1 MISNTN
7 GLIKWTKKGC
17 NEYSIQN
24 LTTTPVDVT
33 ITGETNTFTQDLTV
47 EVDSSAEFKIPSDG
61 VYKICVDGFNTTV
74 VLNGTETPAETNSF
88 IVVYSFVDTG
98 PSEFVRHTSSDGGT
112 VYYDEGTHGVAT
124 TASPANFSNRM
135 DVVYGAGNWELIA
148 AGAVPTVY
156 TWLGVDVAN
165 WRVVA
170 NVIPLDFYTPSSFN
184 ALKIRAAG
192 TAIETDYLPEVYTT
206 HTFAGYTGSNS
217 WLTNFTVGTISAT
230 NLLALPTSPFQMRYD
245 LTDPVEVDQF
255 RVHAEAYLS
264 FNATTGYFFQ
274 NGSDYTFAIL
284 DDTNDITVFSYSD
297 LTVTNTPI
305 VWCDYLYEL
314 CALHTCILAKLRDLL
329 CNECDPCKPCDEELN
344 NKARKAREDLLY
356 LSTLFFHG
364 LVPLITED
372 RLNYMGDLVIDETR
386 IECTMRIIELF
397 TKLTDF
403 AKRCGECEECEPD
416 CDCEPNTITKC
427 NNC

>member
-7 GLIKWTKKGC
+7 GLIKWTKLGC
-17 NEYSIQN
+17 NKYSIQN
-24 LTTTPVDVT
+24 LTTTPVEVT

-47 EVDSSAEFKIPSDG
+47 EVDSSAEFEVPSDG

-74 VLNGTETPAETNSF
+74 VLNGTETPVETNSF
-88 IVVYSFVDTG
+88 IIVYSFVDTG
-98 PSEFVRHTSSDGGT
+98 PSEFVRHANSDGVDIYNESTDG
-112 VYYDEGTHGVAT
+112 AST
-124 TASPANFSNRM
+124 TASPTIFSNKM
-135 DVVYGAGNWELIA
+135 DIYYGAGNWELIA
-148 AGAVPTVY
+148 AGAVPIIY
-156 TWLGVDVAN
+156 PWLGVDSTN

-170 NVIPLDFYTPSSFN
+170 NAPPPNFYTPSVFN
-184 ALKIRAAG
+184 AFTIRS
-192 TAIETDYLPEVYTT
+192 AIDGSTFGYMPQVYTT

-230 NLLALPTSPFQMRYD
+230 NLLALPTPPFQMRYD

-264 FNATTGYFFQ
+264 FNGTTGYFYQ
-274 NGSDYTFAIL
+274 DGSDYTFAIL
-284 DDTNDITVFSYSD
+284 DATNDITTFSYSD

-356 LSTLFFHG
+356 LNTLFFNG

-397 TKLTDF
+397 EKLTDF

>member
-7 GLIKWTKKGC
+7 GLIKWTKTGC

-24 LTTTPVDVT
+24 LTTTPVEVT

-47 EVDSSAEFKIPSDG
+47 EVDSSAEFEIPSDG

-74 VLNGTETPAETNSF
+74 VLNGTETPVETNSF
-88 IVVYSFVDTG
+88 IAVYSFVDTG
-98 PSEFVRHTSSDGGT
+98 PSEFVEHLWGGPQIIYNEAMGVSST
-112 VYYDEGTHGVAT
+112 V
-124 TASPANFSNRM
+124 SLANFNTALGQPAAYQIGNYE
-135 DVVYGAGNWELIA
+135 VVA
-148 AGAVPTVY
+148 AGAVPVIFPAFGVDTVNWRLIGKYPFLFEINGTLTMRSAVDGSLTVY
-156 TWLGVDVAN
+156 TPQ
-165 WRVVA
+165 
-170 NVIPLDFYTPSSFN
+170 I
-184 ALKIRAAG
+184 
-192 TAIETDYLPEVYTT
+192 YTT
-206 HTFAGYTGSNS
+206 HTFAGYTGTNS

-230 NLLALPTSPFQMRYD
+230 NLLALPTSPFLMRYD
-245 LTDPVEVDQF
+245 LTDPVQVDQF

-264 FNATTGYFFQ
+264 FNATTGYFYQ
-274 NGSDYTFAIL
+274 DGSDYTFAIL
-284 DDTNDITVFSYSD
+284 DATNDITTFSYSD

-397 TKLTDF
+397 EKLADF